1 MTVAQFPSSGPAQ
14 VPEDGRRLSE
24 PRSTSTEEV
33 QIVGESDA
41 LRYVMSRVEQV
52 AATEATVLL
61 CGETGTGKELI
72 ARQIHR
78 LSDRRDRPFVVVNC
92 AALPASLIES
102 ELFGWERGAFT
113 GAHASQI
120 GRFELG
126 HRGTVFLD
134 EVSELPLEL
143 QSRLL
148 RVIQEGQVARL
159 GSPRVLEVDIRIIA
173 ATNCDLAE
181 EVRQG
186 RFRRDLYYRLNVF
199 PITVPTLRE
208 RRTDIPLLAQHLVG
222 RYARALRKKIDS
234 IPDDVMRVFE
244 TYDWPGNVR
253 ELQNVIQRAMILSS
267 GPVLSIREAWL
278 PTPEPA
284 PIGDSATLQE
294 VDRRHILAV
303 LEKAGWQIE
312 GPRGAARVLGM
323 KPSTL
328 RSRMAKLGIARIGRR
343 DASSSAGHASNGHE
357 SRG

>member
-1 MTVAQFPSSGPAQ
+1 
-14 VPEDGRRLSE
+14 
-24 PRSTSTEEV
+24 
-33 QIVGESDA
+33 
-41 LRYVMSRVEQV
+41 
-52 AATEATVLL
+52 
-61 CGETGTGKELI
+61 
-72 ARQIHR
+72 
-78 LSDRRDRPFVVVNC
+78 
-92 AALPASLIES
+92 
-102 ELFGWERGAFT
+102 
-113 GAHASQI
+113 
-120 GRFELG
+120 
-126 HRGTVFLD
+126 
-134 EVSELPLEL
+134 
-143 QSRLL
+143 
-148 RVIQEGQVARL
+148 
-159 GSPRVLEVDIRIIA
+159 VLEVDIRIIA

-343 DASSSAGHASNGHE
+343 DAASSAGHPSNGHE